1 MIHHPVRRLFALTTG
16 GLLLA
21 TALPVPL
28 GLASTQLSA
37 RLFAAGQTQDVE
49 SMPVG
54 FPQRQDGSGL
64 RIRRVVSTAAH
75 ACGTF
80 EVENIA
86 DVPVSRV
93 RVVAVLSYRGSAN
106 RPVRIV
112 ESDWIDTMI
121 APGATARLDASLVDV
136 ATARREEGAIG
147 TVATIRLSS
156 GQT

>member
-1 MIHHPVRRLFALTTG
+1 MRSRTWRAATT
-16 GLLLA
+16 
-21 TALPVPL
+21 
-28 GLASTQLSA
+28 
-37 RLFAAGQTQDVE
+37 R
-49 SMPVG
+49 
-54 FPQRQDGSGL
+54 GSGL

-112 ESDWIDTMI
+112 ESDWST
-121 APGATARLDASLVDV
+121 R
-136 ATARREEGAIG
+136 
-147 TVATIRLSS
+147 
-156 GQT
+156 